1 MNIRMRQLR
10 VFKSVVES
18 GTVSEAAQSLFL
30 TQSSVSKTLASLEE
44 ELGFLLFDRIGRRLK
59 LSREGRLFYA
69 KIENAIET
77 FEDIQLAATD
87 IRDNQGRRLRVCA
100 IGPMLCSLVPS
111 ALQVFSAKHSDFNF
125 SVDLIPRIEIE
136 EWMAQQHADLG
147 FTLLPIETSQL
158 NFETLET
165 VNAVVVVPKDH
176 ELHTRTRLTP
186 EDLADQHMILPR
198 PAVRV
203 RGLVEASFV
212 ESGISLRVQT
222 QTTSA
227 VSAVHLV
234 ASGLGI
240 SIIDPFTVT
249 GLQSDRVVAIP
260 FLPDIKL
267 SYGVIWPKNRSLS
280 DSELEFIDIAKRQT
294 AVLIDRFYFFQ

>member
-59 LSREGRLFYA
+59 LSREGRLFYT

-100 IGPMLCSLVPS
+100 IGPMLTRLVPS
-111 ALQVFSAKHSDFNF
+111 ALEVFSRKHADFNF

-136 EWMAQQHADLG
+136 EWMAQRHADLG
-147 FTLLPIETSQL
+147 FTLLPVET
-158 NFETLET
+158 
-165 VNAVVVVPKDH
+165 
-176 ELHTRTRLTP
+176 
-186 EDLADQHMILPR
+186 
-198 PAVRV
+198 
-203 RGLVEASFV
+203 
-212 ESGISLRVQT
+212 
-222 QTTSA
+222 
-227 VSAVHLV
+227 
-234 ASGLGI
+234 
-240 SIIDPFTVT
+240 
-249 GLQSDRVVAIP
+249 
-260 FLPDIKL
+260 
-267 SYGVIWPKNRSLS
+267 
-280 DSELEFIDIAKRQT
+280 
-294 AVLIDRFYFFQ
+294 